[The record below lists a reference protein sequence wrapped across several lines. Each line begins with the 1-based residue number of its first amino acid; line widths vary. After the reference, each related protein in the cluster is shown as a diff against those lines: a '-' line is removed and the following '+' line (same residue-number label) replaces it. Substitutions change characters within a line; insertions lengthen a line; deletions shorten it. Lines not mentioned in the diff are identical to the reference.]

1 MIGCLCDTLDLPS
14 LTTIRLGY
22 GVFCGD
28 DSDDRIIG
36 DCIYKNSVRMVGR
49 ERI

>member
-1 MIGCLCDTLDLPS
+1 MIDCLCYTLDLPS
-14 LTTIRLGY
+14 LTTIQLGY

-28 DSDDRIIG
+28 NSDDRIIG
-36 DCIYKNSVRMVGR
+36 DYTYKNSVRMVGR